1 MTALFILL
9 LLLPALLAI
18 LARITGRE
26 IRGFAMVVGA
36 IFLLALAIWTIS
48 LSFSHFPGSVV
59 EHIGS
64 YPWLS
69 AGPEP
74 VNVIGFQLDALSSI
88 MLIVTL
94 SMGLLVIVFSTEY
107 MSSRNLEHPTEKGTA
122 QYYFWLMMFIGSMI
136 GVAISPNFLMLFW
149 FWEITTLCSW
159 HLISHYRDREK
170 SVHAG
175 LKALI
180 MTHSGGLFF
189 VIAIVILYANT
200 GSFDFVALK
209 HLQGSGLWTVLFFF
223 LIAAWVKAAEV
234 PFFTWLP
241 DAMEAPTPVSA
252 YLHAAAMVKAGVY
265 LVARIALSQ
274 ENIPFNIGLMI
285 VIMALI
291 TIIVGLIFFFY
302 QSDLKRLL
310 AYSTI
315 THLGYILLGIG
326 FGMLGADIGFKGAI
340 LHIPCHAVGKTLLFL
355 CVGRI
360 SMLLGTKNINDIR
373 GLFRKMPVTSFAF
386 TVGLF
391 SIMGIP
397 PFSCFFSKVFLFA
410 GALQLGGWIGVG
422 VLIPFAL
429 EAVIALFWFLR
440 IGQNIFFGD
449 PSPAVEKLYSPADRP
464 FFGRFVART
473 VFITLTGLSVIM
485 PWVVFPFI
493 NVLRG

>member
-9 LLLPALLAI
+9 LVLPALWAI
-18 LARITGRE
+18 LALISGRE

-36 IFLLALAIWTIS
+36 VFLLALAIWSIA
-48 LSFSHFPGSVV
+48 LSFPHFPGSVV
-59 EHIGS
+59 QHIGS

-69 AGPEP
+69 EGSEP
-74 VNVIGFQLDALSSI
+74 VKVIGFQLDALSSI

-107 MSSRNLEHPTEKGTA
+107 MSERNLEHPSGEGTGR
-122 QYYFWLMMFIGSMI
+122 YYFWMMLFIGSMI

-159 HLISHYRDREK
+159 QLIAQYRDREK

-189 VIAIVILYANT
+189 VIAIVILYAST
-200 GSFDFVALK
+200 GSFDFAALK
-209 HLQGSGLWTVLFFF
+209 DLQGANLWTVLFLF

-274 ENIPFNIGLMI
+274 ANIQFSIGLLTV
-285 VIMALI
+285 VIALI
-291 TIIVGLIFFFY
+291 TILTGLIFFFY
-302 QSDLKRLL
+302 QDDLKRLL
-310 AYSTI
+310 AFSTI

-360 SMLLGTKNINDIR
+360 AMLLGTKNINEIR

-391 SIMGIP
+391 SIMGVP

-464 FFGRFVART
+464 FFGRCITRT
-473 VFITLTGLSVIM
+473 VFISLAGLS
-485 PWVVFPFI
+485 
-493 NVLRG
+493 